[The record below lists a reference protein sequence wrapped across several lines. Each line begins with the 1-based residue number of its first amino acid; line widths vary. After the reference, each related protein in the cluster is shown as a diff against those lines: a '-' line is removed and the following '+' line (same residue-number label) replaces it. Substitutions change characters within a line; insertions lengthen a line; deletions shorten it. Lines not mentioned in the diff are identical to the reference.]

1 MRWKKRKCLL
11 HLMHLSAQ
19 LPLYSIKLLQLTA
32 TTIVRKSI
40 KIQAPHQSFAE
51 FTLDKVIIFKITT
64 QTR

>member
-11 HLMHLSAQ
+11 HLMHLSAE

-32 TTIVRKSI
+32 TTIVRKS
-40 KIQAPHQSFAE
+40 FAE